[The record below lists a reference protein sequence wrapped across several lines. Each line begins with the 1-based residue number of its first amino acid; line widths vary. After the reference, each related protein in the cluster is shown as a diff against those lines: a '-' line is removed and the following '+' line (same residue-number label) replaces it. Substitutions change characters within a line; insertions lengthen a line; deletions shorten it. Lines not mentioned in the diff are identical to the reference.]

1 MSGRKFD
8 GGKTRYELL
17 PPEFLEGTARVLT
30 FGAKKY
36 ADRNWETGIAYS
48 RAYGALQ
55 RHLWA
60 WWHGEDL
67 DDETGMSHL
76 WHAACELA
84 FLTAFEARN
93 RTDLDDRAC
102 KAGIH
107 VSPLRGA
114 SPPAPPVAGED
125 EQPVSG
131 GDGGLLVLGA
141 GSGSVDRVQV
151 LPDPAQVSW
160 HPSRLESAAGAVAQR
175 EKKRG

>member
-17 PPEFLEGTARVLT
+17 PPELLEGVARVLT

-36 ADRNWETGIAYS
+36 ADRNWESGIAYS

-76 WHAACELA
+76 WHAGCELA
-84 FLTAFEARN
+84 FLIAFEARQ
-93 RTDLDDRAC
+93 RTDLDDRAI
-102 KAGIH
+102 KAGIR

-114 SPPAPPVAGED
+114 PAPQDAAPRQD
-125 EQPVSG
+125 EQPVSS
-131 GDGGLLVLGA
+131 GDTGQLVLGF
-141 GSGSVDRVQV
+141 GERFVDRVQV
-151 LPDPAQVSW
+151 LSDNPTLILYSARPD
-160 HPSRLESAAGAVAQR
+160 SAAGRLAEQAAD
-175 EKKRG
+175 